1 MLVTHLSVVLR
12 YRLTTISGECDIFK
26 VVLRYRLTTIS
37 GECDKSNDFGATA
50 LYAVAPFY

>member
-37 GECDKSNDFGATA
+37 GECDKK
-50 LYAVAPFY
+50 

>member
-12 YRLTTISGECDIFK
+12 YRLTTISGECDKK
-26 VVLRYRLTTIS
+26 VTI
-37 GECDKSNDFGATA
+37 FGATA